1 MLHGRRQQHLHVP
14 LPAMQLML
22 AVTGGRMLTTAT
34 NEADTDHALLN
45 RWGLVGMRAFES
57 RTMAPHA
64 ARCGSAS
71 ASEAL
76 PMDAAAL

>member
-1 MLHGRRQQHLHVP
+1 
-14 LPAMQLML
+14 
-22 AVTGGRMLTTAT
+22 MLTTAT
-34 NEADTDHALLN
+34 NEADTDHALLD

>member
-1 MLHGRRQQHLHVP
+1 
-14 LPAMQLML
+14 
-22 AVTGGRMLTTAT
+22 MLTTAT

-57 RTMAPHA
+57 KRMTPHA
-64 ARCGSAS
+64 ARGGSAS
-71 ASEAL
+71 AETAL